1 MEQDRALGKW
11 RELIVGTNEGLG
23 ARCYEATISLI
34 AVTFSL
40 FQMYSAFLGSF
51 TDAVQRSI
59 HLGFALSLTFLI
71 FNVRGAKTRRFSFV
85 NAIFAMICV
94 FCAFYRSY
102 YCNDLVFS
110 QGRIDNLDFAVGA
123 LIILTV
129 IEVSRRIIGLP
140 LVIAA
145 VLSIIYLYFGNLF
158 PGIIRHA
165 GYSIKGITDL
175 LAVDVV
181 SQNGIFGIPLGVS
194 TRYVFIFILFGS
206 FYDGAGGTT
215 FIMNLSKVFIGRL
228 QGGAA
233 KLAVVSSGL
242 FGMISGS
249 ASANVTVTGSI
260 TIPLMKRSGF
270 PGHFAAAAEAT
281 SSTGGL
287 IMPPVMGAVGF
298 IIAEVLGISYLEV
311 AKAAFLPA
319 VLYYTSLYFGV
330 HLFSKNAN
338 LSKIPREEIPKLRDV
353 LREGWLLIIPVFVL
367 VFLLAFIQLSP
378 TLSAFWSIIAI
389 IGMNMLSRQRLGIV
403 GIVRCL
409 KKGAEQS
416 LIVVSTLA
424 IVGIPMG
431 AILGTGIGLKFGDLL
446 IQAAGGNMLLILGMA
461 MIASLILGTGMES
474 TSAYIM
480 VSIIL
485 IPALVKFGIPPI
497 SSHMFAFYFGLLS
510 NVTPP
515 VAITSYVAA
524 GLANSNAFKTAIT
537 GFRLSIAG
545 FIIPYMLIYRPALM
559 LQGSALETVYAF
571 IVFLVAC
578 FALQAGVW
586 GYWFR
591 RMNVYLRLVSFVC
604 AVLLIFPGVATDIL
618 GFALIG
624 IVTFIQRKGVVVPS
638 VKSVEVSPRQEE

>member
-1 MEQDRALGKW
+1 MGQNRTLGKW
-11 RELIVGTNEGLG
+11 GELIFGANEGLG
-23 ARCYEATISLI
+23 ARFYEAIISVVAI
-34 AVTFSL
+34 TFSL

-59 HLGFALSLTFLI
+59 HLGFALTLTFLI
-71 FNVRGAKTRRFSFV
+71 FNFKGAKTRRFSFL
-85 NAIFAMICV
+85 NSIFAATCV
-94 FCAFYRSY
+94 FCAFYRTY

-110 QGRIDNLDFAVGA
+110 QGRIDNFDFAVGA
-123 LIILTV
+123 LVILAV

-145 VLSIIYLYFGNLF
+145 LLSIIYLYFGNLF

-165 GYSIKGITDL
+165 GYSIKAITDL

-260 TIPLMKRSGF
+260 TIPLMKKSRF
-270 PGHFAAAAEAT
+270 PDHFAAAAEAT

-298 IIAEVLGISYLEV
+298 IIAEVLGISYLDV

-319 VLYYTSLYFGV
+319 VLYFTSLYFGV
-330 HLFSKNAN
+330 HLFSQNEN
-338 LSKIPREEIPKLRDV
+338 LPKIPKEEIPKLIDV

-367 VFLLAFIQLSP
+367 IFLLAFIQLSP
-378 TLSAFWSIIAI
+378 TLSAFWSIIGI
-389 IGMNMLSRQRLGIV
+389 IAMNMLSKQRLGIV

-446 IQAAGGNMLLILGMA
+446 IHAAGGSMLLILVMA

-485 IPALVKFGIPPI
+485 IPALMKFGIPPI

-524 GLANSNAFKTAIT
+524 GLANSNAFRTAVT
-537 GFRLSIAG
+537 GFKLSIAG

-559 LQGSALETVYAF
+559 LQGSVWETIYAF
-571 IVFLVAC
+571 TIFLFAC
-578 FALQAGVW
+578 FTLQASIW

-591 RMNVYLRLVSFVC
+591 RMNIYLRVVSFAC
-604 AVLLIFPGVATDIL
+604 AVLLIFPGIATDIVGL
-618 GFALIG
+618 VLIG
-624 IVTFIQRKGVVVPS
+624 IIAFFQRKGVIVPA
-638 VKSVEVSPRQEE
+638 VRSVEVSVRKEE

>member
-1 MEQDRALGKW
+1 M
-11 RELIVGTNEGLG
+11 
-23 ARCYEATISLI
+23 
-34 AVTFSL
+34 FSL

-59 HLGFALSLTFLI
+59 HLSFALSLTFLI
-71 FNVRGAKTRRFSFV
+71 FNFKGAKVRRFSFM
-85 NAIFAMICV
+85 NSIFAAVCV
-94 FCAFYRSY
+94 FCGFYRSY

-110 QGRIDNLDFAVGA
+110 QGRIDNFDFAVGV
-123 LIILTV
+123 LIILAV
-129 IEVSRRIIGLP
+129 VEVSRRIIGLP

-145 VLSIIYLYFGNLF
+145 LLSIIYLYFGNLF

-165 GYSIKGITDL
+165 GYSIKTITDL

-215 FIMNLSKVFIGRL
+215 FIMNLSKVLIGRL
-228 QGGAA
+228 QGGGA

-311 AKAAFLPA
+311 VKAAFLPA
-319 VLYYTSLYFGV
+319 VLYYLSLYFGV
-330 HLFSKNAN
+330 HLFSKKAN
-338 LSKIPREEIPKLRDV
+338 LSKIPKEDIPKLTDV
-353 LREGWLLIIPVFVL
+353 LREGWFLIIPVFTLIFLL
-367 VFLLAFIQLSP
+367 VFVKLSP
-378 TLSAFWSIIAI
+378 ALCAFWAIITIIAV
-389 IGMNMLSRQRLGIV
+389 NMFVRQRIGLS

-446 IQAAGGNMLLILGMA
+446 IQAAGGNMLLILVMA

-497 SSHMFAFYFGLLS
+497 SSHLFAFYFGLLS

-524 GLANSNAFKTAIT
+524 GLANSNAFKTAVT
-537 GFRLSIAG
+537 GFKLSIAG

-559 LQGSALETVYAF
+559 LQGSTLETIYAF
-571 IVFLVAC
+571 IIFLFAC
-578 FALQAGVW
+578 FVLQAGVW

-591 RMNVYLRLVSFVC
+591 KMNMFLRVILFIC
-604 AVLLIFPGVATDIL
+604 AVLLIFPSTATDIAGL
-618 GFALIG
+618 VLIG
-624 IVTFIQRKGVVVPS
+624 IIALYQKKGGQRSSIRSVEES
-638 VKSVEVSPRQEE
+638 VKKEK